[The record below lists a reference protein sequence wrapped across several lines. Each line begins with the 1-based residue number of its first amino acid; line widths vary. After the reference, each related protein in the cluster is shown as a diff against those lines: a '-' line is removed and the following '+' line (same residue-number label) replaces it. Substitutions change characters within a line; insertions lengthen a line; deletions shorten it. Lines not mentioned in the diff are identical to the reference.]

1 MSRVYK
7 RQARDGK
14 QRWYVCVTYRG
25 QRYREIAGDTKQAA
39 LKHLRDLETR
49 LEKKGNVAEKKVP
62 FDFLCDE
69 YLRWT
74 QINLAPQT
82 RRERVIAVRAHL
94 KPFFPGLAGDID
106 VRTIE
111 AYKTLRMAKRISCW
125 TMNNEL
131 KVLSCILKFGVENKY
146 LEEIPKIRRVK
157 IQKKSPRFLS
167 VEEIGKVIAAA
178 RSDVRPMLQ
187 FMIFTGLRKGE
198 VRHLEWSDV
207 DFQHQLVHVRPK
219 ETWGPKTENSA
230 RTVPLCDPAVEA
242 LRMAWERAEKRKVKS
257 PLVFPGRKGPLNDIR
272 DSLNGA
278 CNRAGVPH
286 IRVHGLRHTF
296 GSQMAMAG
304 ADPFAIMKAMG
315 HTDIKTTMIY
325 VSLGKSHIRDQVEK
339 LNAIRL
345 LPSPTPVINALG
357 NDAVWKKRYLRVYTA
372 PNS

>member
-7 RQARDGK
+7 RQTRDGK
-14 QRWYVCVTYRG
+14 QRWYVCVTYNG
-25 QRYREIAGDTKQAA
+25 QRYREIAGDTKKAA

-74 QINLAPQT
+74 EINLAPKT

-94 KPFFPGLAGDID
+94 KPFFRGLVSDID
-106 VRTIE
+106 VRSIE
-111 AYKTLRMAKRISCW
+111 AYKSLRMAKGISSW
-125 TMNNEL
+125 TMNGEL
-131 KVLSCILKFGVENKY
+131 KVISCILKFGVENKY
-146 LEEIPKIRRVK
+146 LEEIPRIRRVK
-157 IQKKSPRFLS
+157 IQKISPRFLS
-167 VEEIGKVIAAA
+167 AEEIGKVLAAA
-178 RSDVRPMLQ
+178 RPDVRPMLQ

-198 VRHLEWSDV
+198 VRFLEWSDV
-207 DFQHQLVHVRPK
+207 DLQHRLVHVRPK
-219 ETWGPKTENSA
+219 ESWSPKTESSA
-230 RTVPLCDPAVEA
+230 RTVPLCDPALEA
-242 LRMAWERAEKRKVKS
+242 LQMAWARSEKRKAES
-257 PLVFPGRKGPLNDIR
+257 TLVFPGRKGPLNDIR

-278 CNRAGVPH
+278 CKRAGVPH

-325 VSLGKSHIRDQVEK
+325 VSLGKSHIREQVSK
-339 LNAIRL
+339 LDRITIPPIGPRIISLHGPKESLA
-345 LPSPTPVINALG
+345 
-357 NDAVWKKRYLRVYTA
+357 
-372 PNS
+372 

>member
-1 MSRVYK
+1 VSRVYK
-7 RQARDGK
+7 TLTRTGK
-14 QRWYVCVTYRG
+14 TRWYVCVTFQG
-25 QRYREIAGDTKQAA
+25 QRYREVGGDTKQKA
-39 LKHLRDLETR
+39 LNRLRELENR
-49 LEKKGNVAEKKVP
+49 LEKTGKVSEKKVP

-74 QINLAPQT
+74 EINLAPKT

-94 KPFFPGLAGDID
+94 KPFFRGLVSDID
-106 VRTIE
+106 VRSIE
-111 AYKTLRMAKRISCW
+111 AYKSLRMAKGISSW
-125 TMNNEL
+125 TMNGEL
-131 KVLSCILKFGVENKY
+131 KVISCILKFGVENKY
-146 LEEIPKIRRVK
+146 LEEIPRIRRVK

-167 VEEIGKVIAAA
+167 VEEIGKVLAAA

-198 VRHLEWSDV
+198 VRYLEWSDV
-207 DFQHQLVHVRPK
+207 NFQHKLVHVRPK
-219 ETWGPKTENSA
+219 ETWSPKTESSA
-230 RTVPLCDPAVEA
+230 RTVPLCDPALEA
-242 LRMAWERAEKRKVKS
+242 LQMAWVRSEKRKMES

-278 CNRAGVPH
+278 CKRAGVPH

-325 VSLGKSHIRDQVEK
+325 VSLGKSHICEQVEK
-339 LNAIRL
+339 LNTILPL
-345 LPSPTPVINALG
+345 LPTTRNIRTLPAATSEN
-357 NDAVWKKRYLRVYTA
+357 
-372 PNS
+372 